1 MDKEWKW
8 YALWTY
14 ARAEES
20 VDRSLRCR
28 GFRTFFPRTSN
39 WIVISNAKSKLVV
52 RPYFSQYLFVGFRD
66 SDPKRF
72 DLVNT
77 TPGVRS
83 LVHAPGG
90 EPFPMPWPV
99 VRELMRRTDGSGLIC
114 KGEERIRPRFEGKV
128 GDRIRIGENTAFF
141 GLLAEVA
148 KIDKSGN
155 LVAELEACGRV
166 VSVSLNAAD
175 VAEIIPKDQVAA

>member
-1 MDKEWKW
+1 MDKDWNW
-8 YALWTY
+8 FALWTY

-20 VDRSLRCR
+20 VDRNLRCR

-39 WIVISNAKSKLVV
+39 WIGINNAKSRLVE

-66 SDPKRF
+66 AEPKRF

-77 TPGVRS
+77 APGVRS

-99 VRELMRRTDGSGLIC
+99 MRELMCRTDGSGLIC
-114 KGEERIRPRFEGKV
+114 RGEERIRPRFEGKV
-128 GDRIRIGENTAFF
+128 GDRIRIGDALF
-141 GLLAEVA
+141 GLLAQVA
-148 KIDKSGN
+148 KIDKSGK
-155 LVAELEACGRV
+155 LVAELEACGRI
-166 VSVSLNAAD
+166 VSVSLDASD
-175 VAEIIPKDQVAA
+175 VAEIIPKVQTAA